1 MSQATGG
8 TGGTSAFNNQV
19 VTLVSQTTS
28 VIPQVEVTY
37 VSASE
42 GSGGTQVTTK
52 TTISGSQTPTLT
64 LNADRVG
71 IQTVRA
77 VVDHP
82 SRCLDLYQVGK
93 FDPEVSDGAF
103 DGGLASNT
111 ATFETISAANR
122 SRSFVTAEFVSEVTG
137 ESAFSVSYT
146 HLTLPTILLV

>member
-28 VIPQVEVTY
+28 VVPQVEVTY

-42 GSGGTQVTTK
+42 GSGGTQVTTR

-82 SRCLDLYQVGK
+82 SRCLDRYQ
-93 FDPEVSDGAF
+93 
-103 DGGLASNT
+103 
-111 ATFETISAANR
+111 ATR
-122 SRSFVTAEFVSEVTG
+122 C
-137 ESAFSVSYT
+137 
-146 HLTLPTILLV
+146 